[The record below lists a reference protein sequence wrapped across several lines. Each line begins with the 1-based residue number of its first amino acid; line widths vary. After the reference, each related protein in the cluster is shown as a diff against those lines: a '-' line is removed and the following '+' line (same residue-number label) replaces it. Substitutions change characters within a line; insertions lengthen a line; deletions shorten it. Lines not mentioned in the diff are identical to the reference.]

1 MSTARE
7 RIGSVVYAM
16 DLLGDSPG
24 ADPVN
29 EILRAV
35 RVRSTV
41 YCRSLMRAPWGF
53 GVQAHGNPAF
63 HVVTEGH
70 CWLDVEG
77 EARQTPL
84 SAGDLVILPAGPR
97 HWMRD
102 AADTPAAELTEILA
116 EREMDDLH
124 RLHYG
129 GAGARTT
136 LLCGGFGLE
145 GGATQ
150 PILHAL
156 PTVVRIRGVAD
167 RPAPLVAATIAQIIT
182 ETASD
187 APGSEQVLCR
197 LADTL
202 LTVALRAALSD
213 LDEADHAGVLALRDT
228 AIASAIHLIHR
239 HPERAWTIADLA
251 AEVALSRSAFAARF
265 RKLVGES
272 PQRYITRTRL
282 AHAATLLHNSDAP
295 LTEIAARAGYQT
307 EFSFSKAF
315 KRTFGAPPGAYR
327 VRPRLVDGL
336 TPVPDELVLPR

>member
-1 MSTARE
+1 
-7 RIGSVVYAM
+7 M
-16 DLLGDSPG
+16 DLIASYAT
-24 ADPVN
+24 ADPVS

-63 HVVTEGH
+63 HLVTEGR
-70 CWLDVEG
+70 CWLEVDG
-77 EARQTPL
+77 EPRQTQL
-84 SAGDLVILPAGPR
+84 AAGDLVILPAGPR

-102 AADTPAAELTEILA
+102 AADTPADELTQILA
-116 EREMDDLH
+116 ERQLDDLY

-129 GAGARTT
+129 GSGARTT

-145 GGATQ
+145 GGAAP
-150 PILHAL
+150 PILGAL
-156 PTVVRIRGVAD
+156 PMVVHVRGVAD
-167 RPAPLVAATIAQIIT
+167 RPAPLVASIIAQIIT

-187 APGSEQVLCR
+187 VPGSEQVLCR

-202 LTVALRAALSD
+202 LILTLRSALSD
-213 LDEADHAGVLALRDT
+213 LDEGGHVGVLALRDT
-228 AIASAIHLIHR
+228 AIASAIQLIHQN
-239 HPERAWTIADLA
+239 PEQAWTIAALA
-251 AEVALSRSAFAARF
+251 AKVSLSRSAFAERF

-295 LTEIAARAGYQT
+295 LAEIAARAGYQT

-315 KRTFGAPPGAYR
+315 RRSFGAPPGAYR
-327 VRPRLVDGL
+327 RRPRIVDGL
-336 TPVPDELVLPR
+336 APMPDELMLPR

>member
-1 MSTARE
+1 
-7 RIGSVVYAM
+7 M
-16 DLLGDSPG
+16 DLLGNFDS

-63 HVVTEGH
+63 HVITEGH
-70 CWLDVEG
+70 CWLDVAG
-77 EARQTPL
+77 QARQTPL

-97 HWMRD
+97 HSMRD
-102 AADTPAAELTEILA
+102 AADTPAAELTDILA
-116 EREMDDLH
+116 ERPMDDLH

-145 GGATQ
+145 GGAAH
-150 PILHAL
+150 PILRAL
-156 PTVVRIRGVAD
+156 PTVVHVRGVAD
-167 RPAPLVAATIAQIIT
+167 RPAPLVASTIAQIIT

-202 LTVALRAALSD
+202 LTLALRAALSD

-228 AIASAIHLIHR
+228 AIASAIQLIHR
-239 HPERAWTIADLA
+239 QPERAWTIADLA
-251 AEVALSRSAFAARF
+251 AEVSLSRSAFAARF
-265 RKLVGES
+265 RELVGES

-295 LTEIAARAGYQT
+295 LAEIAARAGYQT

-327 VRPRLVDGL
+327 GRPRVVDGL
-336 TPVPDELVLPR
+336 TPVPDDLVLPR